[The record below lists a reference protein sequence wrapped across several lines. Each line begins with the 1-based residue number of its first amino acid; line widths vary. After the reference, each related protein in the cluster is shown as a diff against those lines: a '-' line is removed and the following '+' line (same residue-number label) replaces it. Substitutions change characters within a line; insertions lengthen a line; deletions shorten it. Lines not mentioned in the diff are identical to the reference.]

1 MNKFDA
7 LFFSQYVNQ
16 NETVTDVFHRHFLV
30 IVEDIVLWTFFAVL
44 IPGFLYSQD
53 IFQIQSGVSQ
63 FSFTMYLLLIYSI
76 LMYKLFDWYADVW
89 IATDVTIVDVKW
101 RYFTSNLLYIPYEKI
116 EGIEVK
122 TRSWFTAMIGMSDVV
137 VKLAGQESFV
147 LTSAAN
153 PTAIVE
159 FLQNATQHKK

>member
-7 LFFSQYVNQ
+7 LFFSQYTNP
-16 NETVTDVFHRHFLV
+16 NETVTEVFHRHFLV
-30 IVEDIVLWTFFAVL
+30 IVEDILLWTFFAVL
-44 IPGFLYSQD
+44 IPAFLYSQD
-53 IFQIQSGVSQ
+53 IFHIQSGISQ
-63 FSFTMYLLLIYSI
+63 FSSTIYLVLVYGI

-89 IATDVTIVDVKW
+89 VATDATIVDVKW
-101 RYFTSNLLYIPYEKI
+101 RYFTSNLLYIPYDKV

-137 VKLAGQESFV
+137 VKLAGQESFT

-159 FLQNATQHKK
+159 FLQNATQHQK